1 MNRPKT
7 IENNKIGELCTHLGL
22 LISLEN
28 KTNLSSKYHGNQ
40 PAPSIGNY
48 VNKSAPKSGDMREWG
63 SINQMSNWTHMVWF
77 NRPYILIGKST

>member
-1 MNRPKT
+1 MHKSNMYVHVYHPKVF
-7 IENNKIGELCTHLGL
+7 ENGKRGELCTHLGL

-48 VNKSAPKSGDMREWG
+48 VNNRLLNRE
-63 SINQMSNWTHMVWF
+63 
-77 NRPYILIGKST
+77 IGYNEVL